1 MTEWRRVPIHRAL
14 HRPNLLLGAE
24 REPVLYTLIVAFT
37 LVFAALSW
45 PAFLVGAALWFI
57 GLGVLRQLAKA
68 DPHMTRVYPRHIR
81 YRRYYPAR
89 STPFR
94 RQ

>member
-1 MTEWRRVPIHRAL
+1 MDLRRLPIHRAL
-14 HRPNLLLGAE
+14 HRPHLLLGAE

-45 PAFLVGAALWFI
+45 PALLVGAALWLV
-57 GLGVLRQLAKA
+57 GLGVLRSLAKA
-68 DPHMTRVYPRHIR
+68 DPHMTRVYLRHIR
-81 YRRYYPAR
+81 YRPYYPAR

-94 RQ
+94 RP